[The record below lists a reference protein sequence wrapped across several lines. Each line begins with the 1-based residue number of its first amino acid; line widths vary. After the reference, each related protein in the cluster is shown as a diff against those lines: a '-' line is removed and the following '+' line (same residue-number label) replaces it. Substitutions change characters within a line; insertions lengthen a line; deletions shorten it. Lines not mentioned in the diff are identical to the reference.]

1 VSLHPA
7 GHIIGSAQV
16 RVEYRGEV
24 WVYSGDYK
32 RQPDPFAPA
41 FEVVPCHTFIT
52 ETTFGLPL
60 YAWPDVD
67 DVRTDIN
74 AWWRWH
80 AERETVC
87 VVQVYP
93 LGKAQRL
100 MGMIDTSI
108 GPIVAHGSIHAMNS
122 VLASAGHALPTWR
135 ELLPTT
141 PAALLKGALILS
153 SAQRLDFLPSNLGVA
168 HAAASGWMALA
179 SRRAAYDAAFVVSDH
194 VDWRGILDTIAD
206 TGAERVITTHGYADV
221 VARYLQEQGLDA
233 ASQQDASQDATSQQD
248 ASQDAS
254 QDAAQDASQ
263 DATSQQDASHD
274 AAAQH

>member
-1 VSLHPA
+1 
-7 GHIIGSAQV
+7 
-16 RVEYRGEV
+16 
-24 WVYSGDYK
+24 
-32 RQPDPFAPA
+32 
-41 FEVVPCHTFIT
+41 
-52 ETTFGLPL
+52 
-60 YAWPDVD
+60 
-67 DVRTDIN
+67 
-74 AWWRWH
+74 
-80 AERETVC
+80 
-87 VVQVYP
+87 
-93 LGKAQRL
+93 
-100 MGMIDTSI
+100 
-108 GPIVAHGSIHAMNS
+108 
-122 VLASAGHALPTWR
+122 
-135 ELLPTT
+135 
-141 PAALLKGALILS
+141 
-153 SAQRLDFLPSNLGVA
+153 LDFLPSNLGVA